1 MMFTPMSAAQLSLA
15 LAQRHY
21 NRQLFAD
28 RYLDVTLP
36 QREDWLALRAEAI
49 PVLAQ
54 VRALLAAF
62 TPSNN
67 EAQTEHDLVRP
78 VLLALGHSFEVQAAL
93 RTPKGTKKP
102 DYVFYCDQAA
112 LNANKGRVLTDAD
125 FGAAFAVGDAK
136 HWERKLDV
144 SSTGE
149 SDEINK
155 VPADQIAFYM
165 RHSGVAWGILTNGR
179 FWRLYHKDTVH
190 KQDRFY
196 EVDLRQLAESGDV
209 DAFLYFYAFFR
220 REAFNPPAAE
230 PLALEAMLRESSAYA
245 RGVSESLKAQVFDAL
260 RHLAQGLLD
269 YPGNRLEPTPET
281 LREVYSHS
289 LIVLYRL
296 LFIFYAE
303 ARELLPLRA
312 SAAYREDYSLAATVR
327 QVVRRLDS
335 GLTLL
340 ADTGRTWARLRDLF
354 HIINGGSPPLQVA
367 TFNGGLFDPQ
377 RHPFLERYTIGDA
390 QLQRA
395 LDKLARVEKEQIDYR
410 DLAERHLGTIY
421 EGLLEYHLQPIAP
434 TSDGFTLDLFND
446 KGERHRT
453 GSYYTPDFVV
463 QYIVEQTI
471 RPLLEEAVAGQTTDE
486 AKIAAV
492 LAVNCLDPAMGS
504 GHFPVAAT
512 EYIARYLV
520 ELGVQPPAEAGE
532 EPDLVYW
539 KRRVAQSCIY
549 GVDLNPLA
557 VDLAKLSLWLAT
569 AAKGRPLSF
578 LDHHLRCGNALVG
591 ARATEVAASKPV
603 KQAKR
608 SKKEV
613 AAAQAG
619 QLSMLEDPAFA
630 GAMSS
635 AVGSMWLIEGSA
647 GRTVAEVKEQEHLYE
662 LIRRELTE
670 RFAVQADLRTADD
683 FAQAPDQSLWP
694 SLLAYAS
701 KRESGAFAMP
711 AYEPLLAQVRALAE
725 AQRFLHWDLEFPEVF
740 FDRHGRP
747 LGEQAGFDAIIGNP
761 PYVRQEQLGPLKP
774 YLQRAYPETYSGT
787 ADLFVSFFHQGVK
800 LLRHGGRLGYI
811 TTNKW
816 LRAGYGEGLRAYFA
830 SHATIERIIDFGH
843 APIFEGADVFPVIIV
858 VTKPSAD
865 ADLKDHEVQ
874 VTSFPRD
881 ALGLVSL
888 DSYVARYS
896 HPVPQHRL
904 GRNAWSLEQTGTDA
918 LIEKIRCAGIPL
930 IEYAGVKPFYGIK
943 TGFNEAFLIDTP
955 TKTRLVQED
964 PRSEQVIKPY
974 LRGQDIKRWT
984 PEWQGLWMIV
994 LKSSENNFWPWS
1006 HTPEQAAEIAF
1017 REHYPSLYAFMKPME
1032 VRLRAR
1038 QDKGHYWW
1046 ELRSCAYYEA
1056 FEKPKVMYQ
1065 VIQFHSQYG
1074 IDKSQAFTNDK
1085 GFFIPVPDHWL
1096 LAVLNSPLMWW
1107 HNWRYLPHMKDE
1119 ALNPAGF
1126 LIEKLP
1132 IAPANDATREV
1143 VAPAVDRL
1151 IAITRAG
1158 QQARRDTLDWL
1169 RSEFDIAT
1177 PGQKLAE
1184 FSTLS
1189 EPEFIEEV
1197 KKRRP
1202 KASGKLSPAG
1212 LRALRD
1218 GYAEQAKPVQ
1228 QHRAEALG
1236 LERRL
1241 AELVNAAYGLTP
1253 EDVALLWETA
1263 PPRMPVNK

>member
-1 MMFTPMSAAQLSLA
+1 MSAAQLSLA
-15 LAQRHY
+15 LAQRHH

-36 QREDWLALRAEAI
+36 QREEWLALRAEAM

-54 VRALLAAF
+54 VQALLAAF

-102 DYVFYCDQAA
+102 DYVFYRDQAA
-112 LNANKGRVLTDAD
+112 LNANKGRVLTEAD
-125 FGAAFAVGDAK
+125 LGAAFAVGDAK

-149 SDEINK
+149 GDEINK

-165 RHSGVAWGILTNGR
+165 RHSGVAWGVLTNGR

-196 EVDLRQLAESGDV
+196 EVDLRQLVEAGDV

-220 REAFNPPAAE
+220 RAAFNPAATE

-312 SAAYREDYSLAATVR
+312 SASYREDYSLAATVR

-354 HIINGGSPPLQVA
+354 QIINGGSPPLQVA

-395 LDKLARVEKEQIDYR
+395 LDKLARVNKEQIDYR

-463 QYIVEQTI
+463 QYIVEQTL
-471 RPLLEEAVAGQTTDE
+471 RPLLDAAVAGQTTDE

-591 ARATEVAASKPV
+591 SRATEVAVSKPV
-603 KQAKR
+603 KPAKR
-608 SKKEV
+608 SKKEL

-647 GRTVAEVKEQEHLYE
+647 GRTVAEVKEQEQLYE

-747 LGEQAGFDAIIGNP
+747 LGEEAGFDAIIGNP

-787 ADLFVSFFHQGVK
+787 ADLFVFFFHQGVK
-800 LLRHGGRLGYI
+800 LLRQGGRLGYI
-811 TTNKW
+811 ASNSW
-816 LRAGYGEGLRAYFA
+816 LRANYATPLRSFMREQVTVEQLIDLGDNRVFADAPDVYPAIPLVRKATPPHDHTAQVATFNRGEGVRAFA
-830 SHATIERIIDFGH
+830 T
-843 APIFEGADVFPVIIV
+843 
-858 VTKPSAD
+858 
-865 ADLKDHEVQ
+865 Q
-874 VTSFPRD
+874 VAAKLT
-881 ALGLVSL
+881 LVSIHDQQDTGWQLGDGAGRQLLAKLVL
-888 DSYVARYS
+888 DRK
-896 HPVPQHRL
+896 PL
-904 GRNAWSLEQTGTDA
+904 GSAAKNAIYRGVLTG
-918 LIEKIRCAGIPL
+918 L
-930 IEYAGVKPFYGIK
+930 
-943 TGFNEAFLIDTP
+943 NEAFIIDQVTYDRIVE
-955 TKTRLVQED
+955 TD
-964 PRSEQVIKPY
+964 PASTAVLKPF
-974 LRGQDIKRWT
+974 LRGEDLRPWYQEAEGRWLILLPNKWTGQTFGPGLNEAEAWVKLQALYPGIAAHLKPFAADARKR
-984 PEWQGLWMIV
+984 G
-994 LKSSENNFWPWS
+994 
-1006 HTPEQAAEIAF
+1006 
-1017 REHYPSLYAFMKPME
+1017 
-1032 VRLRAR
+1032 
-1038 QDKGHYWW
+1038 DKGEYWW
-1046 ELRSCAYYEA
+1046 ELRPCDYYDAFGKTKVFYPELAKQPRFSWDDTGAY
-1056 FEKPKVMYQ
+1056 V
-1065 VIQFHSQYG
+1065 
-1074 IDKSQAFTNDK
+1074 NNK
-1085 GFFIPVPDHWL
+1085 GFIIPTEQPWL
-1096 LAVLNSPLMWW
+1096 VGLLNSRTIW
-1107 HNWRYLPHMKDE
+1107 
-1119 ALNPAGF
+1119 F
-1126 LIEKLP
+1126 LIMR
-1132 IAPANDATREV
+1132 T
-1143 VAPAVDRL
+1143 
-1151 IAITRAG
+1151 
-1158 QQARRDTLDWL
+1158 
-1169 RSEFDIAT
+1169 
-1177 PGQKLAE
+1177 
-1184 FSTLS
+1184 
-1189 EPEFIEEV
+1189 
-1197 KKRRP
+1197 
-1202 KASGKLSPAG
+1202 
-1212 LRALRD
+1212 
-1218 GYAEQAKPVQ
+1218 
-1228 QHRAEALG
+1228 ALG
-1236 LERRL
+1236 LGERAGMERFQLFAQFISRL
-1241 AELVNAAYGLTP
+1241 PIPDATAAERDIIGDLAMQITAEAQARYTLHQRARRRILSDLGGAPGTKLNQKLTAWWTLDFPAFRTEVHKALKREIALKERDDWQDWLDTQRAAHAAHTAAIIAG
-1253 EDVALLWETA
+1253 ETA
-1263 PPRMPVNK
+1263 LNARVYQLFDLSADEIALIEASTKYHYGEE